1 MRDALKGYLALASGV
16 TDLTR
21 QRAVAAAKA
30 LASQGEA
37 TAEQVGALA
46 EDLLAQSKQNREA
59 IVSLVVF
66 EVDRALAKV
75 GLAPA
80 DEVVQLTERVHVLE
94 AELRELR
101 QLRAAGEAPIKK
113 APVKKAP
120 VKKAPVKKA
129 PVKKAPVARTGRAA
143 DPATGP

>member
-66 EVDRALAKV
+66 EVDRALARV

-80 DEVVQLTERVHVLE
+80 DEVVQLTKRVHTLE

-101 QLRAAGEAPIKK
+101 EARADGAAPAKKAAAKK
-113 APVKKAP
+113 APAKKAP
-120 VKKAPVKKA
+120 AKKASAKETGQTEA
-129 PVKKAPVARTGRAA
+129 PGTGR
-143 DPATGP
+143 

>member
-1 MRDALKGYLALASGV
+1 MRDAVKSYLSLAGGL

-21 QRAVAAAKA
+21 QRAVAAARA

-37 TAEQVGALA
+37 TAEQVSALA

-66 EVDRALAKV
+66 EVDRALARV

-80 DEVVQLTERVHVLE
+80 EEVTQLTERVHILE
-94 AELRELR
+94 A
-101 QLRAAGEAPIKK
+101 QLRDLRATAGPAARGTATQGTGGGTAGEGTTERGTAAAPDS
-113 APVKKAP
+113 AGEP
-120 VKKAPVKKA
+120 
-129 PVKKAPVARTGRAA
+129 
-143 DPATGP
+143 